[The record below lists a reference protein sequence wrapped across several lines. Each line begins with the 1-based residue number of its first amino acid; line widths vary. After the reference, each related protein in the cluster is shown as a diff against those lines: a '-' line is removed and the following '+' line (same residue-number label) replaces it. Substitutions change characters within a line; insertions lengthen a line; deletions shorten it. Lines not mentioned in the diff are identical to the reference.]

1 MRTFKLIDVWVS
13 MVLILIFIVIGLIKP
28 DYEYIIWGYFITG
41 AWQVISML
49 VHAIKGWFCE
59 KGGVRYNYH
68 WSVVIVIMV
77 TLLGLAIYLLL
88 YLWLFA
94 LLFAAPLMAIGYT
107 AICYKEVY
115 GKMRRPLDFLK

>member
-1 MRTFKLIDVWVS
+1 MRTFKMIDLWVN
-13 MVLILIFIVIGLIKP
+13 MVMILVFVIIGLFCNEPTFIV
-28 DYEYIIWGYFITG
+28 GYFVTG

-49 VHAIKGWFCE
+49 IHFIKGWFCE

-68 WSVVIVIMV
+68 WGVVIIMMV
-77 TLLGLAIYLLL
+77 TLLCFAIYYLLF
-88 YLWLFA
+88 LWLFA

-115 GKMRRPLDFLK
+115 GKMRRPLDFLN